1 MKKFKNKNSLLVILG
16 IIVICSL
23 IGGTFAWFSWQAED
37 TTISGT
43 TGAFVIPTT
52 NPSNHLETIDIDS
65 HLYEPSTI
73 EEFPKLVPGLTF
85 VKDPYVGIGA
95 GSLDAAVFVYVDNN
109 FSDKVYFELN
119 EGWEVVEATE
129 GYLKNPKTYT
139 SGLFRY
145 TEGLT
150 NAMETDVWTKK
161 PIFNEIIVDDNATE
175 DDLKV
180 ETGKEPKIIVSSFI
194 HQIKNISSVTIL
206 TAAKRTF
213 GL

>member
-1 MKKFKNKNSLLVILG
+1 MEKFKNKNSLIVILG

-52 NPSNHLETIDIDS
+52 NPINPLETIDIDS

-119 EGWEVVEATE
+119 EGWEVV
-129 GYLKNPKTYT
+129 
-139 SGLFRY
+139 
-145 TEGLT
+145 
-150 NAMETDVWTKK
+150 NAESTKK
-161 PIFNEIIVDDNATE
+161 EVPEKAEEEPVAEE
-175 DDLKV
+175 DTDEAEVEEGIAFSPVYHINLRNTISEGEVTTWLKLQ
-180 ETGKEPKIIVSSFI
+180 KA
-194 HQIKNISSVTIL
+194 N
-206 TAAKRTF
+206 
-213 GL
+213 